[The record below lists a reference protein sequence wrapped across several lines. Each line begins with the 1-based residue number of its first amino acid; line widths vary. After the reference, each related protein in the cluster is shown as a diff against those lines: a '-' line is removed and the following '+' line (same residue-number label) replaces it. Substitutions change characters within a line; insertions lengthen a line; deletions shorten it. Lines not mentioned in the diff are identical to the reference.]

1 MTEYTIASLKE
12 ADLEDVVDV
21 IRRSKKES
29 PFERAPTTEEMK
41 TYTVKYSEFRPEGS
55 WVVRIDGAP
64 VAYAVAI
71 VEANR
76 LAAGL
81 DDAHLEFEIIPEAR
95 GKGLDKR
102 LIGLASEYIR
112 SRGVG
117 KARTRCVA
125 GESWRMDTLIS
136 EGFTETYRV
145 FFLVRRTP
153 GQVPDVPSPEG
164 VRLVRRPYKE
174 CGDEELAR
182 IVEAFNNTFQDHFN
196 FAPERPEIFINYRD
210 ASEDPECF
218 SLAMVGD
225 EIVGVCLSHEDRT
238 YNTENGTKWG
248 WVNILGVKPSYR
260 RRGVGTALLADGMKW
275 VLEQGMD
282 TTYIGVYAK
291 NEKALDLYRSVGF
304 EKDRESLWFEKRLS

>member
-1 MTEYTIASLKE
+1 MAEYEIADLIE
-12 ADLEDVVDV
+12 ADLGDVVDV

-29 PFERAPTTEEMK
+29 PFERAPTVEEMK
-41 TYTVKYSEFRPEGS
+41 TYTVNYSEFRPEGS
-55 WVVRIDGAP
+55 WMVRIDGAP
-64 VAYAVAI
+64 VAYAVAV

-81 DDAHLEFEIIPEAR
+81 DDAHLEFEVIPEER
-95 GKGLDKR
+95 GKGLEKR
-102 LIGLASEYIR
+102 LIGLASEYIS

-125 GESWRMDTLIS
+125 GESWRMGSLIS
-136 EGFTETYRV
+136 EGFAEAYRV
-145 FFLVRRTP
+145 FFLVRRTL
-153 GQVPDVPSPEG
+153 GRVPDVPTPEG
-164 VRLVRRPYKE
+164 VRLVRRPCKE
-174 CGDEELAR
+174 CGDEELTR
-182 IVEAFNNTFQDHFN
+182 IVEAFNDTFQDHYN

-225 EIVGVCLSHEDRT
+225 EIVGVCLSHEDRL
-238 YNTENGTKWG
+238 YNLENGTKWG
-248 WVNILGVKPSYR
+248 WINVLGVRPPYR
-260 RRGVGTALLADGMKW
+260 RRGLGRFLLLDGMKW

-291 NEKALDLYRSVGF
+291 NEKALGMYLSVGF
-304 EKDRESLWFEKRLS
+304 EKDRESLWLEKNLK